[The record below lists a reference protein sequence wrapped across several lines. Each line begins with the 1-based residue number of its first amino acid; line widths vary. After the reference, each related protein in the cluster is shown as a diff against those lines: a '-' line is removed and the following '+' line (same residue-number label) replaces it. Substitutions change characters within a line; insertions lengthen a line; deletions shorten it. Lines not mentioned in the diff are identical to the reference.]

1 MHLVFIG
8 SVGMVGEIEHKIS
21 QANVL
26 IVDDQIVNIKL
37 LERILSQ
44 AGYTNII
51 STTDSRQVI
60 ELFNQH
66 DIDLLLLDIR
76 MPNMDGFE
84 VMAKLKEEVSPIY
97 YDYLPVLVLTAEL
110 TSETRS
116 KALSAGAK
124 DFLTKPFD
132 QVEALQRISN
142 ILEVRLLHKQVLQQN
157 LELESRVKERTQE
170 LEDSRLEIIRRLGLA
185 AEYKDN
191 ETGNHV
197 LRMSLFS
204 QMLAKAVG
212 LSDAQSEMILHAAPM
227 HDIGKI
233 GIPDKVLL
241 KRGKLD
247 DDEWRIM
254 QTHVDIGV
262 ELLSGSDVPL
272 MVMAKNIAESHHEWW
287 DGSGYPNGLA
297 GEAIPIEGR
306 ICALCDVFDAL
317 TSERPYKKAWSIDD
331 AIGHIRQRSGS
342 HFDPSLVEV
351 FGTILDDILVC
362 RQQYLDSADD

>member
-1 MHLVFIG
+1 MDK
-8 SVGMVGEIEHKIS
+8 IEQQILK
-21 QANVL
+21 ANIL

-37 LERILSQ
+37 LEKILTQ
-44 AGYTNII
+44 AGYQNIF
-51 STTDSRQVI
+51 STTDSRQAI
-60 ELFNQH
+60 SMYLEH

-84 VMAKLKEEVSPIY
+84 VMAKLNEVSSDAY

-116 KALSAGAK
+116 KALGAGAK

-132 QVEALQRISN
+132 QIEALQRIKN

-170 LEDSRLEIIRRLGLA
+170 LEKSRLEIIRRLGLA

-204 QMLAKAVG
+204 QMLAKAIG
-212 LSDAQSEMILHAAPM
+212 FSDEHANMMLNAAPM

-233 GIPDKVLL
+233 GIPDRVLL
-241 KRGKLD
+241 KPGKLD
-247 DDEWRIM
+247 ADEWTIM
-254 QTHVDIGV
+254 QTHVQIGA

-272 MVMAKNIAESHHEWW
+272 MVMAQNIALTHHEKW
-287 DGSGYPNGLA
+287 DGSGYPEGLS

-317 TSERPYKKAWSIDD
+317 TSERPYKEAWPIDKAMD
-331 AIGHIRQRSGS
+331 HIRSQSGS
-342 HFDPSLVEV
+342 HFDPHLVRV
-351 FGTILDDILVC
+351 FEEILEDVLNT
-362 RQQYLDSADD
+362 RKLHLDQFSV

>member
-1 MHLVFIG
+1 MDPKFYR
-8 SVGMVGEIEHKIS
+8 
-21 QANVL
+21 ANIL

-37 LERILSQ
+37 LEKILVQ
-44 AGYTNII
+44 AGYVNIF
-51 STTDSRQVI
+51 STTDSRQAI
-60 ELFNQH
+60 DLFIQH

-76 MPNMDGFE
+76 MPNMDGFD
-84 VMAKLKEEVSPIY
+84 VMAQLDKLSPEAN

-132 QVEALQRISN
+132 QVEALQRIHN
-142 ILEVRLLHKQVLQQN
+142 ILEVRLLHKQVLLQN
-157 LELESRVKERTQE
+157 LELESRVQERTQE

-204 QMLAKAVG
+204 QMLAKAAG
-212 LSDAQSEMILHAAPM
+212 FSNEQATMILHAAPM

-233 GIPDKVLL
+233 GIPDRVLL
-241 KRGKLD
+241 KPDKLD
-247 DDEWRIM
+247 REEWAIM
-254 QTHVDIGV
+254 QTHVQIGA

-272 MVMAKNIAESHHEWW
+272 MMMAKNIALTHHERW
-287 DGSGYPNGLA
+287 DGTGYPNGLVA
-297 GEAIPIEGR
+297 EAIPIEGR
-306 ICALCDVFDAL
+306 ICAVCDVFDAL
-317 TSERPYKKAWSIDD
+317 TSERPYKKAWPVDE
-331 AIGHIRQRSGS
+331 AMAHIKKQSGS
-342 HFDPSLVEV
+342 HFDPNLVVLFEQ
-351 FGTILDDILVC
+351 ILAEILAC
-362 RQQYLDSADD
+362 RQLHLDLLPAE

>member
-1 MHLVFIG
+1 MDPKFC
-8 SVGMVGEIEHKIS
+8 S
-21 QANVL
+21 ANIL

-37 LERILSQ
+37 LEKILEQ
-44 AGYTNII
+44 AGYINIF
-51 STTDSRQVI
+51 STTDSREAI
-60 ELFNQH
+60 DLFIQH

-76 MPNMDGFE
+76 MPNMDGFD
-84 VMAKLKEEVSPIY
+84 VMAQLNELSPETN

-132 QVEALQRISN
+132 QVEALQRIHN
-142 ILEVRLLHKQVLQQN
+142 ILEVRLLHKQVLLQN
-157 LELESRVKERTQE
+157 LELESRVQERTQE

-204 QMLAKAVG
+204 QMLAKAAG
-212 LSDAQSEMILHAAPM
+212 FSDEQATMILHAAPM

-233 GIPDKVLL
+233 GIPDRVLL
-241 KRGKLD
+241 KPDKLD
-247 DDEWRIM
+247 EEEWAIM
-254 QTHVDIGV
+254 QTHVQIGA

-272 MVMAKNIAESHHEWW
+272 MMMAKNIALTHHERW
-287 DGSGYPNGLA
+287 DGTGYPNGLSA
-297 GEAIPIEGR
+297 EDIPIEGR
-306 ICALCDVFDAL
+306 ICALC
-317 TSERPYKKAWSIDD
+317 
-331 AIGHIRQRSGS
+331 
-342 HFDPSLVEV
+342 
-351 FGTILDDILVC
+351 
-362 RQQYLDSADD
+362 

>member
-1 MHLVFIG
+1 
-8 SVGMVGEIEHKIS
+8 MVKIEQKILM
-21 QANVL
+21 ANIL
-26 IVDDQIVNIKL
+26 IVDDQFVNIKL
-37 LERILSQ
+37 LEKILTQ
-44 AGYTNII
+44 AGYQNIF
-51 STTDSRQVI
+51 STTDSRQAI
-60 ELFNQH
+60 DMYLEH

-84 VMAKLKEEVSPIY
+84 VMAKLNEVSSDAD

-132 QVEALQRISN
+132 QIEALQRIHN

-170 LEDSRLEIIRRLGLA
+170 LENSRLEIIRRLGLA

-204 QMLAKAVG
+204 QMLARAAG
-212 LSDAQSEMILHAAPM
+212 FTEEQADMMLHAAPM

-233 GIPDKVLL
+233 GIPDRVLL
-241 KRGKLD
+241 KPGKLD
-247 DDEWRIM
+247 AEEWAIM
-254 QTHVDIGV
+254 QTHVQIGA

-272 MVMAKNIAESHHEWW
+272 MVMAKNIALTHHEKW
-287 DGSGYPNGLA
+287 DGSGYPEGLF

-317 TSERPYKKAWSIDD
+317 TSERPYKAAWSIED
-331 AIGHIRQRSGS
+331 AMAHIKSQSGS
-342 HFDPSLVEV
+342 HFDPNLVEM
-351 FGTILDDILVC
+351 FEDILDDILET
-362 RQQYLDSADD
+362 RKLHLDQLSA

>member
-1 MHLVFIG
+1 
-8 SVGMVGEIEHKIS
+8 MVDLGKKIYM
-21 QANVL
+21 ANIL

-37 LERILSQ
+37 LERILRQ
-44 AGYTNII
+44 AGYSNIF
-51 STTDSRQVI
+51 STIDPRQAI
-60 ELFNQH
+60 NMFNEH

-76 MPNMDGFE
+76 MPHMDGFE
-84 VMAKLKEEVSPIY
+84 VMDKLKEEVPEEH

-132 QVEALQRISN
+132 QLEALQRIQN
-142 ILEVRLLHKQVLQQN
+142 ILEVRLLHKQVLRQN

-170 LEDSRLEIIRRLGLA
+170 LEDSRFEIIRRLGLA

-197 LRMSLFS
+197 LRMSMFS
-204 QMLAKAVG
+204 QMLAIAAG
-212 LSDAQSEMILHAAPM
+212 LSDDVAEMILHASPM

-241 KRGKLD
+241 KPGKLD
-247 DDEWRIM
+247 SDEWRIM
-254 QTHVDIGV
+254 KSHVDIGV

-272 MVMAKNIAESHHEWW
+272 MVMAKNIAATHHEKW
-287 DGSGYPNGLA
+287 DGSGYPEGLA
-297 GEAIPIEGR
+297 GEGIPIEGR

-317 TSERPYKKAWSIDD
+317 TSVRPYKKAWSTDE
-331 AIGHIRQRSGS
+331 AMTHIRQQSGI
-342 HFDPSLVEV
+342 HFDPKLVAL
-351 FGTILDDILVC
+351 FDSILGDVLTC
-362 RQQYLDSADD
+362 QQQYSDAVDD